1 MDKEIGARFDD
12 VTAGRAYSLV
22 DPVEAHEALSL
33 DRVSL
38 VVEKAVAAAQRGLW
52 VAGYVAY
59 DAAPAFDSALVSR
72 GLSGL
77 PTSPSDLP
85 APLAWFGAFSGRRDE
100 PPARAQSD
108 DASPVRVS
116 RWTPAID
123 RTAYDTAFSTV
134 KSHIAAGDTYQ
145 VNLTFPLRAT
155 CAELPGHFYQSL
167 AASQETAHACHVW
180 HGGRHVVSVSP
191 EQFFRI
197 SDNRIV
203 TRPMKGTC
211 RRGRWPE
218 EDGARREELR
228 LSPKDRAENVMIVDL
243 MRNDL
248 GRVAQFG
255 SVSVDELYTVE
266 RYPTVWQMTSEV
278 SARLRE
284 DAGLLDVFAALF
296 PCGSVTGAPKARSM
310 EIIAE
315 VEAHARGVYC
325 GAVGVLPPGDGRDGA
340 SFQVAIRTAVIED
353 GVATYG
359 VGGGV
364 TWDSTVDSEYGEAL
378 AKALVLTRPSAV
390 EGLFETIRWD
400 GDWVWLDAHLARLQS
415 SASYWSLG
423 VSADELRQSL
433 DAVAEGLNEPTRVRV
448 TAWATGSVEVDVSPA
463 PARFETGAVAD
474 MTPVSVAI
482 DSEPV
487 DSNEP
492 RLFHKTTD
500 RAAYESRL
508 RRHPD
513 AEDVLLVN
521 ERGLVTESTI
531 ANVVF
536 RFGDR
541 WVTPPVTDGLLPGVM
556 RAHLLAEGS
565 VVEESVSVERAAD
578 ANTVA
583 LVNSVRGWRPA
594 ALDQRFPG

>member
-1 MDKEIGARFDD
+1 MDQEIGARFDD

-22 DPVEAHEALSL
+22 DPVEAYEALSL
-33 DRVSL
+33 DHVSL
-38 VVEKAVAAAQRGLW
+38 VIEKAVAAARRGLW
-52 VAGYVAY
+52 VAGYVTY
-59 DAAPAFDSALVSR
+59 DAAPAFDAALVSR

-77 PTSPSDLP
+77 PFSPTDAP
-85 APLAWFGAFSGRRDE
+85 APLAWFGAFSSRRDE
-100 PPARAQSD
+100 PPLRAQSG
-108 DASPVRVS
+108 DASPVGVS
-116 RWTPAID
+116 PWTPAIE
-123 RTAYDTAFSTV
+123 RTAYDTAFSTI
-134 KSHIAAGDTYQ
+134 KHHIAAGDTYQ
-145 VNLTFPLRAT
+145 VNLTFPLRAV
-155 CAELPGHFYQSL
+155 CAERPEHFYQSL
-167 AASQETAHACHVW
+167 AASQGTAHACHMW

-191 EQFFRI
+191 ERFFWI
-197 SDNRIV
+197 ADNRIV
-203 TRPMKGTC
+203 TRPMKGTR

-218 EDGARREELR
+218 EDDLRREELR
-228 LSPKDRAENVMIVDL
+228 LSEKDRAENVMIVDL

-255 SVSVDELYTVE
+255 SVSVDELFAVE

-284 DAGLLDVFAALF
+284 DVGLLDVFAALF

-315 VEAHARGVYC
+315 VEAYPRGVYC

-364 TWDSTVDSEYGEAL
+364 TWDSTVDGEYGEAL
-378 AKALVLTRPSAV
+378 AKALVLTRPRAV
-390 EGLFETIRWD
+390 EGVFETIRWD

-415 SASYWSLG
+415 SASFWSLG
-423 VSADELRQSL
+423 VSADEVRQTL
-433 DAVAEGLNEPTRVRV
+433 DAVAESLNEPTRVRV
-448 TAWATGSVEVDVSPA
+448 TARATGSVEVDASLA
-463 PARFETGAVAD
+463 PARFETG
-474 MTPVSVAI
+474 PVSDMAPVRVAI
-482 DSEPV
+482 DPEPV
-487 DSNEP
+487 DSGEP

-513 AEDVLLVN
+513 VEDVLLVN

-536 RFGDR
+536 RFGDL
-541 WVTPPVTDGLLPGVM
+541 WVTPPVADGLLPGVM
-556 RAHLLAEGS
+556 RAQLLADGS
-565 VVEESVSVERAAD
+565 VVEESVSVERAVTAD
-578 ANTVA
+578 AVA

-594 ALDQRFPG
+594 ALLHPG